1 MAREPSHAEL
11 KAEIAAL
18 RGITVTEL
26 RNMGARLGEVEA
38 IQRELVRV
46 ATQGKAGL
54 RVLLWLGGLMTA
66 AVTVLA
72 AFWKGLTGS

>member
-66 AVTVLA
+66 ALTVLA
-72 AFWKGLTGS
+72 AFWKGLVGS

>member
-54 RVLLWLGGLMTA
+54 RVLLWLGGLVTA
-66 AVTVLA
+66 ALTVLA
-72 AFWKGLTGS
+72 AFWKGLTGN

>member
-1 MAREPSHAEL
+1 MVREPSHAEL

-26 RNMGARLGEVEA
+26 RNLNARLGEVEA

-46 ATQGKAGL
+46 ATPGKAGL

-72 AFWKGLTGS
+72 AFWKDLAGS

>member
-1 MAREPSHAEL
+1 MVREPSHAEL

-72 AFWKGLTGS
+72 AFWKDLARS

>member
-38 IQRELVRV
+38 VQRELVRV

-54 RVLLWLGGLMTA
+54 RVLLWLGGLVTA
-66 AVTVLA
+66 ALTVLA

>member
-38 IQRELVRV
+38 TQRELVRV

-54 RVLLWLGGLMTA
+54 RVLLWLGGLLTA
-66 AVTVLA
+66 ALTVHA
-72 AFWKGLTGS
+72 AFWKGLAGS

>member
-26 RNMGARLGEVEA
+26 RNMSARLGEVEA
-38 IQRELVRV
+38 VQRELVRV

-54 RVLLWLGGLMTA
+54 RVLLWLGGLVTA
-66 AVTVLA
+66 ALTVLA
-72 AFWKGLTGS
+72 AFWKGLAES

>member
-1 MAREPSHAEL
+1 MVREPSHAEL

-54 RVLLWLGGLMTA
+54 RVLLWLGGLVTA
-66 AVTVLA
+66 ALTVLA

>member
-26 RNMGARLGEVEA
+26 RNMGGRLDAVEA

-54 RVLLWLGGLMTA
+54 RVLLWLGGPVTA
-66 AVTVLA
+66 A
-72 AFWKGLTGS
+72 W

>member
-26 RNMGARLGEVEA
+26 RNLGARLGEVEA

-54 RVLLWLGGLMTA
+54 RVLLWLGGLVTA
-66 AVTVLA
+66 ALTVLA
-72 AFWKGLTGS
+72 AFGKGLAGS

>member
-1 MAREPSHAEL
+1 MAREPSHAEM

-54 RVLLWLGGLMTA
+54 RVLLWLGGLVTA
-66 AVTVLA
+66 ALTVLA

>member
-54 RVLLWLGGLMTA
+54 RVLLWLGGLVTA
-66 AVTVLA
+66 ALTVLA
-72 AFWKGLTGS
+72 AFWKDLAGR

>member
-18 RGITVTEL
+18 RGIAVTEL

-54 RVLLWLGGLMTA
+54 RVLLWLGGLVTA
-66 AVTVLA
+66 ALTVLA

>member
-54 RVLLWLGGLMTA
+54 RVLLWLGGLVTA
-66 AVTVLA
+66 VLTVLA

>member
-18 RGITVTEL
+18 RGIAVTEL
-26 RNMGARLGEVEA
+26 GNMGGRLGEVAA

-46 ATQGKAGL
+46 AAQGKAGL
-54 RVLLWLGGLMTA
+54 RVLLWLGGLVTA
-66 AVTVLA
+66 ALTVLA
-72 AFWKGLTGS
+72 ALWTGLAGS